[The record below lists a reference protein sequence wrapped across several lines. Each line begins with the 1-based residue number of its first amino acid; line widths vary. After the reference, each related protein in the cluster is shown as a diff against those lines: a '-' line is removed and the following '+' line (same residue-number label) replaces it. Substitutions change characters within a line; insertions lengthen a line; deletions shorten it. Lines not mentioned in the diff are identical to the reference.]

1 MHPAIFLDRDGVIIE
16 NRADYV
22 RAWDDVAFIPG
33 ALSALTGIADSEFA
47 IVIVTNQ
54 AGIGRGMVSLDAAQS
69 INERIRDEIVHA
81 GGRIDGLYLCPHT
94 DSDGCDC
101 RKPKP
106 GMLLRAAQE
115 LSLDLSRSW
124 MIGDALTDL
133 QAGEAA
139 GAHSLLV
146 LTGRGAEQKA
156 AYGLEGFADLAGALT
171 HIRQRANGD
180 GHHTA

>member
-1 MHPAIFLDRDGVIIE
+1 MRPAIFLDRDGVIIE
-16 NRADYV
+16 NRPDYV
-22 RAWDDVAFIPG
+22 RTWGDVVFIPG
-33 ALSALTGIADSEFA
+33 AMSALTDIADSEFA

-54 AGIGRGMVSLDAAQS
+54 AGVGRGLVSLADAQS
-69 INERIRDEIVHA
+69 INEHIRDEIAQA

-94 DSDGCDC
+94 DSDDCDC

-115 LSLDLSRSW
+115 LGLNLSRSW

-139 GAHSLLV
+139 GARSLLV
-146 LTGRGAEQKA
+146 LTGRGAGQKA
-156 AYGLEGFADLAGALT
+156 THNLEGVADLAEALA

-180 GHHTA
+180 ER